1 MQTQIINLSIPKP
14 LLKALDK
21 QAKKDV
27 KTRSEALRDAVRLY
41 ISQRKGWED
50 LFLYG
55 KDKSEKLGIK
65 SSQVEKIVDE
75 YRSGK

>member
-1 MQTQIINLSIPKP
+1 MQTRIINLSIPKP
-14 LLKALDK
+14 LLTALDK

-41 ISQRKGWED
+41 ISQRKDWGD

-55 KDKSEKLGIK
+55 KDKSEKLKIK
-65 SSQVEKIVDE
+65 PSQVEKVIDE
-75 YRSGK
+75 YRKGK